1 MIRNIIFLF
10 VFYFGLI
17 FLLILFTPS
26 LILPQYVVTLGGK
39 SLGYWTSFCLKY
51 IMGTKIEIKG
61 IENILSNQKYFVAS
75 SHQSIFETFYLQTIF
90 NKPVFILKKELTRI
104 PLFGWYLKKMGCISI
119 DRNKISKENL
129 NFSYEVGKVIKNTDK
144 ILIIFPQ
151 GTRKSFDDRS
161 KFKKGFSRIYNDL
174 NIACLPVAIN
184 SGRVW
189 PKHGKLIP
197 NQKITVSILRI
208 LPPGIEQNILINQ
221 VEQNIYDELNRIS
234 WEN

>member
-1 MIRNIIFLF
+1 MIRNIIFLL

-17 FLLILFTPS
+17 FLLILFIPS

-39 SLGYWTSFCLKY
+39 FLGYWTGFCLKY
-51 IMGTKIEIKG
+51 IMLTKIEIKG
-61 IENILSNQKYFVAS
+61 IDNISSNQKYFVAS
-75 SHQSIFETFYLQTIF
+75 SHQSVFETFFLQTIF
-90 NKPVFILKKELTRI
+90 DNPVFILKKELTRI

-129 NFSYEVGKVIKNTDK
+129 NFSDEVGKVIKNTNK

-184 SGRVW
+184 
-189 PKHGKLIP
+189 
-197 NQKITVSILRI
+197 
-208 LPPGIEQNILINQ
+208 
-221 VEQNIYDELNRIS
+221 
-234 WEN
+234 

>member
-1 MIRNIIFLF
+1 MIRNTIFIL

-17 FLLILFTPS
+17 FLLVLFIPS
-26 LILPQYVVTLGGK
+26 LILPQYMITLGGK
-39 SLGYWTSFCLKY
+39 FLGYWTGFCLKY
-51 IMGTKIEIKG
+51 IMLTKIEIKG
-61 IENILSNQKYFVAS
+61 IDNISSNQKYFVAS
-75 SHQSIFETFYLQTIF
+75 SHQSVFETFFLQTIF
-90 NKPVFILKKELTRI
+90 NNPVFILKRELTKI

-129 NFSYEVGKVIKNTDK
+129 NFSDEVGKVIKNTNK

-189 PKHGKLIP
+189 PKRGKLIS
-197 NQKITVSILRI
+197 NKRITVSILNM
-208 LPPGIEQNILINQ
+208 LPPGIEQNELANQ
-221 VEQNIYDELNRIS
+221 VEQIIYNELDKNS
-234 WEN
+234 

>member
-10 VFYFGLI
+10 IFYFGLI
-17 FLLILFTPS
+17 FLLIFFIPS
-26 LILPQYVVTLGGK
+26 LILPQYIVILGGK
-39 SLGYWTSFCLKY
+39 FTGYWTGFCLKH

-61 IENILSNQKYFVAS
+61 IENISSNQKYFVAS
-75 SHQSIFETFYLQTIF
+75 SHQSIFETFFLQTIF
-90 NKPVFILKKELTRI
+90 DKPVFILKKELTKI

-129 NFSYEVGKVIKNTDK
+129 NFSDEVGKVIKDTDK

-189 PKHGKLIP
+189 PKHGKLIS
-197 NQKITVSILRI
+197 NQKITVSILSI
-208 LPPGIEQNILINQ
+208 IPPGIEQNRLINQ
-221 VEQNIYDELNRIS
+221 VEQNIYDELKKTS
-234 WEN
+234 

>member
-234 WEN
+234 

>member
-1 MIRNIIFLF
+1 MIRNIIFLL

-17 FLLILFTPS
+17 FLLILFIPS

-39 SLGYWTSFCLKY
+39 FLGYWTGFCLKY

-61 IENILSNQKYFVAS
+61 IENISINQKYFVAS
-75 SHQSIFETFYLQTIF
+75 SHQSIFETFFLQTIF
-90 NKPVFILKKELTRI
+90 DKPVFILKKELTKI

-129 NFSYEVGKVIKNTDK
+129 NFSDEVGKVIKDTDK

-184 SGRVW
+184 SGKVW
-189 PKHGKLIP
+189 PKNGKLIP
-197 NQKITVSILRI
+197 NQKITVSILSI
-208 LPPGIEQNILINQ
+208 FPPGIEQNMLINQ
-221 VEQNIYDELNRIS
+221 VEQNIYDELNKIS
-234 WEN
+234 

>member
-39 SLGYWTSFCLKY
+39 YLGYWTGFCLKY

-61 IENILSNQKYFVAS
+61 IENISSKQKYFVAS
-75 SHQSIFETFYLQTIF
+75 SHQSIFETFFLHTIF
-90 NKPVFILKKELTRI
+90 NKPVFILKKELTKI

-129 NFSYEVGKVIKNTDK
+129 NFSYEVGKVIKGTDK

-184 SGRVW
+184 SGKVW
-189 PKHGKLIP
+189 PKNGKLIP
-197 NQKITVSILRI
+197 NQKITVSILSI
-208 LPPGIEQNILINQ
+208 FPPGIEQNMLINQ
-221 VEQNIYDELNRIS
+221 VEQNIYDELNKIS
-234 WEN
+234 

>member
-39 SLGYWTSFCLKY
+39 YLGIWTGFCLKY

-61 IENILSNQKYFVAS
+61 IENISSKQKYFVAS
-75 SHQSIFETFYLQTIF
+75 SHQSIFETFFLQTIF
-90 NKPVFILKKELTRI
+90 DKPVFILKKELTKI

-129 NFSYEVGKVIKNTDK
+129 NFSYEVGKVIKGTDK

-184 SGRVW
+184 SGKVW
-189 PKHGKLIP
+189 PKNGKLIP
-197 NQKITVSILRI
+197 NQKITVSILSI
-208 LPPGIEQNILINQ
+208 FPPGIEQNMLINQ
-221 VEQNIYDELNRIS
+221 VEQNIYDELNKIS
-234 WEN
+234 